1 MPATHATT
9 YRDALRDQKPRF
21 SSVFD
26 PALRLITTQLTGV
39 FATLIVVAQPQ
50 SISTGPFLSARRA
63 ARFTGGLGVVPSV
76 RPLPRLLC
84 RSMRPV
90 HRVDFGH
97 CARAAVSFGILARS
111 AIQPHALVYLPLR
124 PPISSLV
131 GALGREDCRV
141 DAFRQLVYDIELV
154 DPIPWSPGPTSGHA
168 AAH

>member
-21 SSVFD
+21 SSSFD
-26 PALRLITTQLTGV
+26 PALRLFIAQLAGV
-39 FATLIVVAQPQ
+39 FEILIVVAQPQ
-50 SISTGPFLSARRA
+50 SLSTGPFLSARRA
-63 ARFTGGLGVVPSV
+63 VRLTGGLGVVPSA
-76 RPLPRLLC
+76 RPLPRLLR
-84 RSMRPV
+84 RSMRPA

-97 CARAAVSFGILARS
+97 CARVAVSFGIFARS

-131 GALGREDCRV
+131 GALDREDCRV
-141 DAFRQLVYDIELV
+141 DAFRQLVDDIEMV
-154 DPIPWSPGPTSGHA
+154 DPIPRSPGPTSGHA